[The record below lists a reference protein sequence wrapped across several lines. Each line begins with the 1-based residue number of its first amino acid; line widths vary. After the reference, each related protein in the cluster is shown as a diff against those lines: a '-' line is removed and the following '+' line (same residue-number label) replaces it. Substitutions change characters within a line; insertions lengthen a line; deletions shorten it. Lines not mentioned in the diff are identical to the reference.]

1 MNTISNDFLVIMAGG
16 VGSRFWPYSR
26 TKYPKQF
33 HDILGTGKT
42 MLQQTAARFEGI
54 MPNENIY
61 IVTNKLYANL
71 VKQNLPFLS
80 DDQILL
86 EPIAKNT
93 APCIAYAAYKI
104 ALKNPKANIV
114 VSPADHFIQKEDEFK
129 KTIVESLT
137 YTSANNAILTIG
149 IVPTRPDT
157 GYGYIQYDKN
167 NLSEIKK
174 VKRFAEKP
182 NNETALQFLAS
193 GDFVWNGGLFIFN
206 ASTIKKSFEKYLP
219 KMAQL
224 FHSEVYNTD
233 KETAFI
239 DAIYP
244 NCESISIDYGIMEK
258 ADNVQVMLGY
268 FGWSDVGTWKSV
280 HDLAEKNAENNVIDG
295 NIFTYDTHDSII
307 KTPKDK
313 LVVVNGLDGFIV
325 TEFDGVLMICKKDD
339 EQKVK
344 EFVSDAKKKFGDTFI

>member
-1 MNTISNDFLVIMAGG
+1 MSISKDNFLVIMAGG

-42 MLQQTAARFEGI
+42 MLQQTASRFEDI
-54 MPNENIY
+54 IPNENIFV
-61 IVTNKLYANL
+61 VTNTLYADL

-80 DDQILL
+80 DEQILL
-86 EPIAKNT
+86 EPVAKNT

-104 ALKNPKANIV
+104 ASKNANVNIV
-114 VSPADHFIQKEDEFK
+114 VSPADHFIQKEEEFK
-129 KTIVESLT
+129 KTIRESLA
-137 YTSANNAILTIG
+137 YTASKEVILTIG

-157 GYGYIQYDKN
+157 GYGYVQYDKN
-167 NLSEIKK
+167 STSEVKK

-206 ASTIKKSFEKYLP
+206 AASIKKSFEMYLP
-219 KMAQL
+219 SMATL
-224 FHSEVYNTD
+224 FDTD
-233 KETAFI
+233 KYYTTGEKDFI
-239 DAIYP
+239 AEIYP
-244 NCESISIDYGIMEK
+244 KCESISVDYGIMEK
-258 ADNVQVMLGY
+258 ADNVHVILGY

-280 HDLAEKNAENNVIDG
+280 HDLAEKNSENNVIDG
-295 NIFTYDTHDSII
+295 NVFVYNTKDSII

-344 EFVSDAKKKFGDTFI
+344 EFVSDAKKCFGERFI

>member
-1 MNTISNDFLVIMAGG
+1 MLNNTNDFLVIMAGG

-42 MLQQTAARFEGI
+42 MLQQTASRFEGI
-54 MPNENIY
+54 IPNENIY
-61 IVTNKLYANL
+61 VVTNKIYADL
-71 VKQNLPFLS
+71 VKQNLPFLT
-80 DDQILL
+80 DNQILL
-86 EPIAKNT
+86 EPSAKNT
-93 APCIAYAAYKI
+93 APCIAFAAYKI
-104 ALKNPKANIV
+104 AKKNPKANIV
-114 VSPADHFIQKEDEFK
+114 VSPADHFIQKEEEFK
-129 KTIVESLT
+129 KTIATSLSYSAASES
-137 YTSANNAILTIG
+137 ILTIG

-167 NLSEIKK
+167 TQTDIKK

-193 GDFVWNGGLFIFN
+193 GDFLWNGGLFIFKVQI
-206 ASTIKKSFEKYLP
+206 IKQSFRKYMPDMDLLFDSDLYYTDRE
-219 KMAQL
+219 AQ
-224 FHSEVYNTD
+224 
-233 KETAFI
+233 FI

-244 NCESISIDYGIMEK
+244 KCDSISIDYGIMEK
-258 ADNVQVMLGY
+258 ADNVHVILGY

-280 HDLAEKNAENNVIDG
+280 HDLAEKNAEKNVIDG
-295 NIFTYDTHDSII
+295 NVFTYDTHDCII

-313 LVVVNGLDGFIV
+313 LVVINGLDGYIV

-344 EFVSDAKKKFGDTFI
+344 EFVADSKKHFGDKFI